1 MGSIPGSGRSLKE
14 KMAIDSCILAW
25 KIPWTEEPGRLQF
38 MGLKRIGLNWVT
50 NTLLMLGK
58 IEGRR
63 RGEQRRMRWLDSIS
77 DSMDMS
83 LSKLWEIVKDRE
95 VWCAAVHGVIK
106 SQTQLSDW
114 TTTTTK
120 KAKWW
125 AAGSLGPSLV
135 SQVVMCCKPRGEERH
150 WKGKAREPQTNDF
163 IVLIWACFVQM

>member
-1 MGSIPGSGRSLKE
+1 
-14 KMAIDSCILAW
+14 MAIDSCILAW

-38 MGLKRIGLNWVT
+38 LGLKRIGLNWVT